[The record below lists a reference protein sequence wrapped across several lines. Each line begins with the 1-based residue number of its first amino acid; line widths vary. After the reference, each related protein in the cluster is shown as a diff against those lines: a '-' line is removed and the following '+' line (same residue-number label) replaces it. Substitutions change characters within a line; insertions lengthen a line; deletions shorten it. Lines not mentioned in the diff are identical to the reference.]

1 MLINFSFKLVGK
13 ILVLGKFG
21 KSFLKTK
28 LSVGFNTLILISAY
42 LMCDLMTD
50 LPICKHRKRV
60 QSWHPM
66 TPDT

>member
-1 MLINFSFKLVGK
+1 MGSKLHSHEPSYK
-13 ILVLGKFG
+13 TTLVIK
-21 KSFLKTK
+21 KNK

-60 QSWHPM
+60 QS
-66 TPDT
+66 